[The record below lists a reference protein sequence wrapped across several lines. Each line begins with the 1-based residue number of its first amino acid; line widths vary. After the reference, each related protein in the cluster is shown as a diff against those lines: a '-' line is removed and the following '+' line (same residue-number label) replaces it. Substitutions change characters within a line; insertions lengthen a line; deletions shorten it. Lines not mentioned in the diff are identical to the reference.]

1 METIEQ
7 QYLDDLR
14 FFNKTLKAMKGVV
27 SLPDDQMAI
36 LDGILLKFFYHAGTI
51 FELYKG
57 TKIDELGAY
66 YWDSSSA
73 AVIVRAAAET
83 FSVFNYLFAEPK
95 NEDETEYR
103 FCQFRLSTLLFRSHS
118 SRTDEEAKK
127 KLIAEAE
134 EIAKIKKRIAET
146 QTYLGLDEKRQRK
159 ALKGKEVP
167 QKTELLKRVFARLPQ
182 NFTERFYSYLSEYA
196 HTGHSSVIQ
205 PLDMDTKDQQIEF
218 YHSFMNFM
226 RPLMFYMVMALIM
239 QFPALEDDPTIKSE
253 IHRRLPER
261 SDYP

>member
-73 AVIVRAAAET
+73 AVIVRPAA
-83 FSVFNYLFAEPK
+83 
-95 NEDETEYR
+95 
-103 FCQFRLSTLLFRSHS
+103 
-118 SRTDEEAKK
+118 
-127 KLIAEAE
+127 
-134 EIAKIKKRIAET
+134 
-146 QTYLGLDEKRQRK
+146 
-159 ALKGKEVP
+159 
-167 QKTELLKRVFARLPQ
+167 
-182 NFTERFYSYLSEYA
+182 ERFYSYLSKYEN
-196 HTGHSSVIQ
+196 TGHSSLFQ
-205 PLDMDTKDQQIEF
+205 PLDMDTKDKQIEF